1 MPGLDN
7 FTPTVWARSLL
18 SPFYKALVF
27 GSLVNRDYEG
37 EISSFGDSVKINEI
51 GDITISDFS
60 KFNTTG
66 STSTA
71 LTWQALSS
79 AQKMLL
85 IDKAKSFAFAVD
97 DVDMAQN
104 NPKVMAEAMS
114 RAAYALADE
123 VDQDISEAI
132 ADGSGNIITAQ
143 TVTSATVLSLIAN
156 MARRLDEDNVPAS
169 ERFLIVPPF
178 IHQDLIESFSG
189 GISSTAVPK
198 VFNDSVLLNGFVGN
212 VYGFNVLMSNNCH
225 VSSGTAI
232 LSAFH
237 RSAVTFAGQLSKVQM
252 VNREDYFD
260 QGVKGLYLYG
270 VKVIRPTGIVT
281 CDVTEG

>member
-37 EISSFGDSVKINEI
+37 EISAFGDSVKINEI

-79 AQKMLL
+79 AQKMLY
-85 IDKAKSFAFAVD
+85 IDKAKSFSFAVD

-123 VDQDISEAI
+123 VDQDIAEAI

-178 IHQDLIESFSG
+178 IHQDLVETYSG

-225 VSSGTAI
+225 TSAGTI
-232 LSAFH
+232 ISAFH

-270 VKVIRPTGIVT
+270 VKVVRPNGIVT